1 MEGVFNFAPK
11 PKIRKMSLQKTYP
24 YLYRWAETYGTVEF
38 GQLEESDGLVR
49 CIDEGGT
56 VFESPSKVKD
66 LDTALKMADEAIY
79 EWFDI
84 NDPDELDD

>member
-1 MEGVFNFAPK
+1 
-11 PKIRKMSLQKTYP
+11 MSLQKAYP
-24 YLYRWAETYGTVEF
+24 YLYRWADTYGTVEF
-38 GQLEESDGLVR
+38 GQLEETKSLVR
-49 CIDEGGT
+49 CIDESGT

-79 EWFDI
+79 EWFEI